1 MNIYF
6 EWNEDGR
13 RGGMSYRA
21 DVMIKDRTITDFK
34 KWAKLFAK
42 YATPEQHELFL
53 SQIKA
58 MYHGAYNE
66 LNLALSKKDDKGVKA
81 AQKDMKFYNR
91 KYEILQGLVS

>member
-1 MNIYF
+1 MNINF
-6 EWNEDGR
+6 EWNENGR

-21 DVMIKDRTITDFK
+21 DVMIKDRNITDFK

-42 YATPEQHELFL
+42 YGTPEQHETVL

-58 MYHGAYNE
+58 CYQEAYE
-66 LNLALSKKDDKGVKA
+66 YLNLALSMKNDKGIKA
-81 AQKDMKFYNR
+81 TQNKMKFYSR